1 MNIENSLIV
10 LHQESRY
17 QSANINSMSANKK
30 QIKMSIHQLFCV
42 RLSFIVWSTDS
53 LYFEFDYYSR
63 TLQVDHAIK
72 NYTQKVD
79 FRINFPLLVCSEY
92 S

>member
-42 RLSFIVWSTDS
+42 RLSLLFDRPIRYISS
-53 LYFEFDYYSR
+53 LIIFQEHSR
-63 TLQVDHAIK
+63 LIMQ
-72 NYTQKVD
+72 
-79 FRINFPLLVCSEY
+79 
-92 S
+92 